1 MNLSILLL
9 ILHTINILLIS
20 IINSTDGCTINVS
33 LLRVLLLLIIM
44 IMVIKFKWHFKI
56 LVLRD
61 GSIDKILAGRAWV

>member
-20 IINSTDGCTINVS
+20 IINSIDGCTINVS

-44 IMVIKFKWHFKI
+44 IMVIKFK
-56 LVLRD
+56 
-61 GSIDKILAGRAWV
+61 